1 MNNLEMI
8 NRLKRMDILI
18 TMKST
23 GTPIE
28 FAEKLS
34 LSVSTLYDIL
44 LEMKELGAPIKY
56 SRICR
61 TYFYE
66 KEGGFNI
73 NFEWRDQKD

>member
-1 MNNLEMI
+1 
-8 NRLKRMDILI
+8 
-18 TMKST
+18 
-23 GTPIE
+23 
-28 FAEKLS
+28 
-34 LSVSTLYDIL
+34 
-44 LEMKELGAPIKY
+44 MKELGAPIKY